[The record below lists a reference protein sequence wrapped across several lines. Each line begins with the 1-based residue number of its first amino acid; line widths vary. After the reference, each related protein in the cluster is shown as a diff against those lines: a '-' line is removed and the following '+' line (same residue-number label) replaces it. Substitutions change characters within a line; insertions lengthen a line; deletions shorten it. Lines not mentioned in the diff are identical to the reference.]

1 MMDLISH
8 ICSTNINALWVNI
21 AQYDLLCLSQFLT
34 KGKTVLSFMFLFL
47 QYSDS
52 NHSMSFFVPLLV
64 LHAPQHL
71 TMFVAERR
79 SSLSICSQ
87 VALFLGTPR
96 ACGYSFSTIWQ

>member
-1 MMDLISH
+1 MHLLSQLFLPDDKALTVSMTHQDLR
-8 ICSTNINALWVNI
+8 
-21 AQYDLLCLSQFLT
+21 CLSQFLT
-34 KGKTVLSFMFLFL
+34 TGKTVLSFIFLFT

-52 NHSMSFFVPLLV
+52 NHSMSFFAPLLV
-64 LHAPQHL
+64 LHPPQHL
-71 TMFVAERR
+71 TMFAAERR

>member
-1 MMDLISH
+1 MHLLSQLFLPDHKALKVSMTHQDLR
-8 ICSTNINALWVNI
+8 
-21 AQYDLLCLSQFLT
+21 CLSQFLT
-34 KGKTVLSFMFLFL
+34 TGKTVLSFMFLFL

-64 LHAPQHL
+64 LQAPQHL

-96 ACGYSFSTIWQ
+96 ACGYPFSTIWQ